1 MKKPFRPNVLQQAVR
16 ATLLTLQFGLGYLIM
31 LLAMYYNGFVIISI
45 VVGAWLGAFVF
56 EWESIDVRYVYFFV
70 RAECN

>member
-1 MKKPFRPNVLQQAVR
+1 M
-16 ATLLTLQFGLGYLIM
+16 LQFGLAYLIM

-56 EWESIDVRYVYFFV
+56 ESIDVRYV
-70 RAECN
+70 